1 MDDGAEGFMTPH
13 VTRQGIPVCNRG
25 NTCGVIN
32 SDQLFATN
40 RYHVSNAGRARLAEF
55 SAKLARRATLSLAT
69 QIAAHLTPI
78 TCAYH

>member
-1 MDDGAEGFMTPH
+1 MTARKAFMTPH

-55 SAKLARRATLSLAT
+55 FRETWRGGLR
-69 QIAAHLTPI
+69 
-78 TCAYH
+78 YHWPHR